1 MRVIYNA
8 TESLVNDRNKLELTL
23 ENLINNPTD
32 IINQQDDIKKIIKEI
47 AVVNLAIKQLTEYV
61 VENEDKPND

>member
-8 TESLVNDRNKLELTL
+8 TESLINDRNKLELTL

-47 AVVNLAIKQLTEYV
+47 AVVNLAIKQLSEYV
-61 VENEDKPND
+61 VENKDKPND